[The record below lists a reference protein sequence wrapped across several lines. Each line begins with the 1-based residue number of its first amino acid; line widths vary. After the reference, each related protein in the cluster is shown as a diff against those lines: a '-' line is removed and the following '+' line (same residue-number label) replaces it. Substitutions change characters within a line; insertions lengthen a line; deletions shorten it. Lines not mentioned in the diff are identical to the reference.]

1 MIAPPPSA
9 FAGLHVGIV
18 RDNADSDKRGR
29 VQVEIPTIGITLWAS
44 VATNSAGSKHG
55 VQLLPRKDEIVVVG
69 FVSPELPVVLGAL
82 WAGSSPLPD
91 DAATVED
98 RYCITTP
105 KGTVLLFDDQEGPRL
120 RITTPAGNEVLVTD
134 AEGGKVKVDVQ
145 GTTVTVTSSKV
156 EVQASASVEVTAGQ
170 VKVSAGMVKI
180 DAGLVDCT
188 GMVKCA
194 TLKADAV
201 ISSSYTP
208 GAGNVW

>member
-9 FAGLHVGIV
+9 FAGLHLGIV
-18 RDNADSDKRGR
+18 RANSDEENRGR
-29 VQVEIPTIGITLWAS
+29 VQVELPTLGITLWAS
-44 VATNSAGSKHG
+44 CATPSAGNRYG
-55 VQLLPRKDEIVVVG
+55 VQCLPRVDEVVIVA
-69 FVSPELPVVLGAL
+69 FVSPELPIVMGAL
-82 WAGSSPLPD
+82 WTGATSFPD
-91 DAATVED
+91 EAKEVED

-105 KGTVLLFDDQEGPRL
+105 QGTVLLLDDSEGPRL
-120 RITTPAGNEVLVTD
+120 RITTPNGNEVLVTD
-134 AEGGKVKVDVQ
+134 GEGGKVKIDVQ

-180 DAGLVDCT
+180 DAGLVDCS
-188 GMVKCA
+188 GVVKCA

-201 ISSSYTP
+201 ISTSYTP